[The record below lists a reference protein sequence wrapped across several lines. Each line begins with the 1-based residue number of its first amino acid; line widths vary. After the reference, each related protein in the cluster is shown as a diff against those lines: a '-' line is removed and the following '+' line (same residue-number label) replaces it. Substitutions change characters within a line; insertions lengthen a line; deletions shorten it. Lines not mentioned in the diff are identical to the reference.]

1 LAACPCQRIRH
12 AFRPST
18 GRRAF
23 LKAAAAGPALLAAP
37 AGLAAAPSAAIPTQP
52 TRLAPNSIALADL
65 PGHYDVETGIHNL
78 ENGYWGVMPR
88 VVAEEYVRQTLYVN
102 RMNAIWA
109 RNVLPGG
116 DCLAAGG
123 RERAPPSRGW
133 WAARPTRSPS
143 PLRARMR
150 WKR

>member
-1 LAACPCQRIRH
+1 ML
-12 AFRPST
+12 S
-18 GRRAF
+18 
-23 LKAAAAGPALLAAP
+23 AP
-37 AGLAAAPSAAIPTQP
+37 APAAAPSEGGRCRPRAAGSARRAGCRAFCRHTHAP

-116 DCLAAGG
+116 DCLAAGAAN
-123 RERAPPSRGW
+123 RAPPSRGW

-143 PLRARMR
+143 LLRARMR